1 MDGLNVSALPQAEQ
15 AARKKAEELLKASEL
30 REKQATAAYEAQA
43 ADRSATVA
51 DKAALAKERQELEQM
66 QTDIIA
72 ELRTV
77 HGELQSAQRSLHGT
91 AQLPSHVM
99 RVYNLRTVSGIH

>member
-1 MDGLNVSALPQAEQ
+1 MSACTQAEQ

-43 ADRSATVA
+43 ADRSATAA

-66 QTDIIA
+66 QSDIIA
-72 ELRTV
+72 ELQKV
-77 HGELQSAQRSLHGT
+77 HGELQSAQRSLHGI
-91 AQLPSHVM
+91 AQLPSHAM
-99 RVYNLRTVSGIH
+99 RAYKLRTVSGIP